1 MKRFIKSLGHAL
13 NGWILFFAKEKNG
26 QIQSVITILVIV
38 AGFLLK
44 ISNMEWLI
52 ILLCMGLVL
61 AMEMTNS
68 VIEKLIDFLN
78 PAQHPQIKW
87 IKDVAAGAVLWTAVL
102 SAIIGIIIFL
112 PKIILIYN
120 HG

>member
-1 MKRFIKSLGHAL
+1 
-13 NGWILFFAKEKNG
+13 
-26 QIQSVITILVIV
+26 
-38 AGFLLK
+38 
-44 ISNMEWLI
+44 
-52 ILLCMGLVL
+52 MGLVL

-102 SAIIGIIIFL
+102 SAIIGTIIFL
-112 PKIILIYN
+112 PKIILIFY
-120 HG
+120 HGK